1 MSEPHKLIIM
11 PLPEGGETSP
21 EEAQRWLE
29 EDFPAYQGVIIG
41 AVSGT
46 EDTQERDSLS
56 FLAIDITTM
65 VKACAEAIRRRRP
78 TEFRRQHLPIG
89 RLEHEEWKND
99 TRTLSRLV
107 ATEKATRHSTGP
119 FNWAY
124 DQLATELV
132 HRLEVE
138 EQRQKEAA

>member
-1 MSEPHKLIIM
+1 MSEPHELIIM
-11 PLPEGGETSP
+11 PLPEGDSITP
-21 EEAQRWLE
+21 EEALRWLE
-29 EDFPAYQGVIIG
+29 EDLPAYQGVIIS

-46 EDTQERDSLS
+46 EDPRERDALG

-65 VKACAEAIRRRRP
+65 VKACSEAIRRRRP
-78 TEFRRQHLPIG
+78 AEFRRQHLPIG
-89 RLEHEEWKND
+89 RLEYEEWKND
-99 TRTLSRLV
+99 TRTLSRLA